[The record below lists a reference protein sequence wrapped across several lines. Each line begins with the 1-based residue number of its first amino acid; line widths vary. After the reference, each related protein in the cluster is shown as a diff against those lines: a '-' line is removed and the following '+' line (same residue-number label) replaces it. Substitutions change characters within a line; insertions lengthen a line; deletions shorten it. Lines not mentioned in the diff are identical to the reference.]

1 MTRRGDS
8 RLHYAKAPRNIEICC
23 NVSPPPASTKLPLTL
38 LLLFYYSKILEVWN
52 QKTSLFDATRPGSRP
67 SARNHGCGSS
77 AFSSLPIPRGLVVGE
92 ILNETGIPP
101 STLSHH
107 LEKLKNHGLVTV
119 EREATYLRYR
129 ADTDGLR
136 DLLTFLFA
144 ECCTRNKA
152 IEPSSVVQLKEPEPP
167 PTTKRRTK

>member
-1 MTRRGDS
+1 ME
-8 RLHYAKAPRNIEICC
+8 AA
-23 NVSPPPASTKLPLTL
+23 NVSIRQYAARFTALGAEPRLQIVRL
-38 LLLFYYSKILEVWN
+38 LL
-52 QKTSLFDATRPGSRP
+52 A
-67 SARNHGCGSS
+67 AH
-77 AFSSLPIPRGLVVGE
+77 PRGLVVGE
-92 ILNETGIPP
+92 ILNETGIPA